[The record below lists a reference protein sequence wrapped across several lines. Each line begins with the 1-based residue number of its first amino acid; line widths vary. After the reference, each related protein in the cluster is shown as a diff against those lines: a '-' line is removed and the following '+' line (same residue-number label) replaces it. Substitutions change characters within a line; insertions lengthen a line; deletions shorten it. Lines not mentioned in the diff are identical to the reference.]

1 MRRLLLALM
10 MCLSPVA
17 ALAQSEDDR
26 SFLTALLEDNLSGF
40 GRTVRIT
47 GFAGALSSRATFDQ
61 MTIADYTGVWITLR
75 GGALQWN
82 RPALLSGRIEISEM
96 TAAEIDLPRIPSG
109 GETTGRTARS
119 FSLPELPV
127 SVSIGI
133 IRADRVRIGA
143 PVLGTAAEVSLDG
156 SMQLAGGEG
165 SADLT
170 IARIDDRKGSLSLS
184 GSYAN
189 ATRQLQLD
197 LLADEGADGIAATLL
212 GIPGRPAMSLAVHGA
227 GPIDDFAADIALS
240 TDGVRRVAGS
250 VVLSAT
256 KAEGATDPVRSFR
269 ADLSGDIAPLLLPDY
284 RAFFGEALT
293 LKAEGSR
300 KPDGSLTLSAFDLT
314 SRALNM
320 SGSLSLL
327 ASGLPSRA
335 DLAVRLGIDDRTAIL
350 LPLPGTP
357 TSVTGGDLR
366 LGFDAARGDG
376 WTLDGRLSGLTRE
389 GFRLATVRL
398 DGSGR
403 IARSGQ
409 GGLAANS
416 IGGSLSFAAG
426 GIVLDDTAYAAA
438 VGPFLAGK
446 TRFIWQTDKPLAL
459 RNLAVTGQGYA
470 LSGNTDI
477 GGLDSDF
484 GLTGDVA
491 LRIRDLTRLSEL
503 VGRPLAGGATLT
515 IDGTASP
522 LTRAFDVTAVA
533 EGSDLSLSQPELD
546 RLLSGSSRIT
556 ASVRRDATGTTIRSL
571 TVTATSLTGSAAG
584 RLGTDTADITADL
597 AFSDLSVLGPAY
609 NGAMTASARIV
620 EADGIRRITG
630 TGTAN
635 GLRVGQAQIDRVLA
649 GQSTLTFDA
658 SQRDGLITINAFRL
672 ANPQTSIDAT
682 GRPTPTGTRIDLNGR
697 LADMGLLAPDF
708 PGPLTVAG
716 SAQQSPQGWVLD
728 LSGTGPGATRA
739 TVTGSIAGD
748 FATADLAL
756 KGSVQSAILNPLLE
770 PRNISGPV
778 SFDLRMNGRPGMAA
792 LSGRAALTG
801 GRLVAPTFGLS
812 LTGLTVTADLAGGRA
827 SVAADAAVTGGGR
840 VTVTGPV
847 ALVAPYDAGLA
858 IALNRI
864 RLRIPSLYDA
874 RLSGTLSLNGAL
886 LGGARIGGSIDLEQ
900 AEIQVPSTG
909 LGAAGFTG
917 DILHRRDTAAVRETR
932 RRAGLEGAE
941 ARADT
946 SQSRPFA
953 LDITVN
959 APSRL
964 FVRGRGLDAEM
975 GGSLRLTGSSD
986 AVLPIGQFDL
996 IRGRLDLLGKRLTID
1011 EGHVQLQGA
1020 LTPDIR
1026 FAASSE
1032 SDGITA
1038 TVLIEG
1044 PANEPAIRFT
1054 SSPDLPEEEVVARL
1068 LFGRGLTT
1076 ISPFQ
1081 AAQLASAI
1089 ATLSGRGG
1097 LGVVGRLRTS
1107 FGLDDL
1113 DVTSSQDGTFGL
1125 RAGKYIS
1132 AKAYTELA
1140 VGSDGKTEVTI
1151 NLDVT
1156 KDVTLRGTVASDGQ
1170 TGLGVFL
1177 ERDY

>member
-1 MRRLLLALM
+1 MRRLLLTLLLCLTPVTLM
-10 MCLSPVA
+10 
-17 ALAQSEDDR
+17 AQSEDDR
-26 SFLTALLEDNLSGF
+26 GFLTALLEDNLSGF

-61 MTIADYTGVWITLR
+61 MTIADDSGVWITLR

-82 RPALLSGRIEISEM
+82 RSALLSGRIEISEM
-96 TAAEIDLPRIPSG
+96 TAREIDLPRLPSG
-109 GETTGRTARS
+109 GETTSRTARS

-127 SVSIGI
+127 SVSIGT
-133 IRADRVRIGA
+133 IRADSVVIGA
-143 PVLGTAAEVSLDG
+143 PVLGAAATVSLDG

-170 IARIDDRKGSLSLS
+170 VARTDGQTGSLTLS

-189 ATRQLQLD
+189 GTRQLQLD

-212 GIPGRPAMSLAVHGA
+212 GIPGRPAMSLAVHGT

-240 TDGVRRVAGS
+240 TDGVRRIAGS

-256 KAEGATDPVRSFR
+256 TAEGATDPVRSFR
-269 ADLSGDIAPLLLPDY
+269 ADLSGDIAPMLLPDY
-284 RAFFGEALT
+284 RAFFGDALS

-314 SRALNM
+314 SRALDV

-327 ASGLPSRA
+327 PGGLPSRA
-335 DLAVRLGIDDRTAIL
+335 DLTLRLGIDDQTAIL
-350 LPLPGTP
+350 LPLPGNPAT
-357 TSVTGGDLR
+357 VTGGDLR

-376 WTLDGRLSGLTRE
+376 WTLDGRLSGLTRD

-409 GGLAANS
+409 RGLTANS

-426 GIVLDDTAYAAA
+426 GIVLDDPAYAAA

-446 TRFIWQTDKPLAL
+446 TRFSWQSGKPLSL
-459 RNLAVTGQGYA
+459 RGLAVTGQGYA

-484 GLTGDVA
+484 AVSGNVS

-503 VGRPLAGGATLT
+503 SGRRLEGGVALT

-522 LTRAFDVTAVA
+522 LTRAFDVNAVA
-533 EGSDLSLSQPELD
+533 DGSDLSLSQPELD
-546 RLLSGSSRIT
+546 RLLTGASRIT
-556 ASVRRDATGTTIRSL
+556 ASVRRDATGTTVRAL
-571 TVTATSLTGSAAG
+571 TVTAASLTASATG
-584 RLGTDTADITADL
+584 QLGAETADITADL
-597 AFSDLSVLGPAY
+597 AFGDLSALGSAY
-609 NGAMTASARIV
+609 NGAVTANARLI
-620 EADGIRRITG
+620 EADGTRRITG
-630 TGTAN
+630 TGTGT

-649 GQSTLTFDA
+649 GPSRLTFDL
-658 SQRDGLITINAFRL
+658 SQTDGPVTINAFRL
-672 ANPQTSIDAT
+672 SNPQASFDAT
-682 GRPTPTGTRIDLNGR
+682 ALPTPTGTRIDLKAR

-708 PGPLTVAG
+708 PGPLTLAG
-716 SAQQSPQGWVLD
+716 SAQQSPQGWALD

-739 TVTGSIAGD
+739 TVTGSVAGD
-748 FATADLAL
+748 FGTADLAL
-756 KGSVQSAILNPLLE
+756 KGSVQSAVVNPFLE

-778 SFDLRMNGRPGMAA
+778 VFDLRMNGRPGLAA
-792 LSGRAALTG
+792 LSGRASLSG
-801 GRLVAPTFGLS
+801 GRFVAPTFGLS
-812 LTGLTVTADLAGGRA
+812 LTGLAVTADVADGRA
-827 SVAADAAVTGGGR
+827 MITSDAAVTGGGR
-840 VTVTGPV
+840 VSVNGPV
-847 ALVAPYDAGLA
+847 SLTSPFDADLA
-858 IALNRI
+858 VGLNRI
-864 RLRIPSLYDA
+864 RLRDPSLYDA
-874 RLSGTLSLNGAL
+874 RLSGGLSLSGPL
-886 LGGARIGGSIDLEQ
+886 RGGARISGSVDIEQ

-909 LGAAGFTG
+909 LGATGFTG
-917 DILHRRDTAAVRETR
+917 DIVHRRDTAPVRETR
-932 RRAGLEGAE
+932 RRAGLGGADN
-941 ARADT
+941 RAST
-946 SQSRPFA
+946 APAKPIA

-975 GGSLRLTGSSD
+975 GGSVRLTGSSD
-986 AVLPIGQFDL
+986 AILPIGQFDL

-1011 EGHVQLQGA
+1011 EGRVQLQGA
-1020 LTPDIR
+1020 LTPFIR
-1026 FAASSE
+1026 FAASTE

-1044 PANEPAIRFT
+1044 AANAPVIRFT

-1068 LFGRGLTT
+1068 LFGRGLTA

-1097 LGVVGRLRTS
+1097 LGVIGRLRTS

-1156 KDVTLRGTVASDGQ
+1156 KDVTLRGTVGSDGQ